1 MKKILLDASSAIL
14 LFKSNLFEQLIEVYQ
29 VTMAESVNEELTH
42 DGYPGAKEFADCL
55 AEKKCSLA
63 PGDQTAEI
71 HGTQLEEVAG
81 LDRGGLDTIRLYK
94 KGYGDFV
101 ITDDG
106 RGAGYC
112 KRHEIPAAGGVGE
125 RNAGLAQKPFT

>member
-1 MKKILLDASSAIL
+1 
-14 LFKSNLFEQLIEVYQ
+14 
-29 VTMAESVNEELTH
+29 MAESVNEELTH

-71 HGTQLEEVAG
+71 HGTLLKGVAG
-81 LDRGGLDTIRLYK
+81 LDRGELDTIRLYK

-112 KRHEIPAAGGVGE
+112 KRHKIPFI
-125 RNAGLAQKPFT
+125 NALLFPRVLRGQFSYAHPRYWRGISCRFLPHSDG